1 MKVKGCTGGPA
12 NLNFFLILPVTVLP
26 VCEWSVRMKIHK
38 ALFGMPLRM
47 CSVSCSLCLLLRQTS
62 QNLRLK
68 NRIGDRRNTHSRSPH
83 RLSGEERT
91 QRPCHVEGSLLH
103 LDPVPLPIV
112 GAPRIKGSVARVLAA
127 DATTRRLVRKD

>member
-1 MKVKGCTGGPA
+1 MECQSEDRQGALRDASAHVLCILQPLSLTSA
-12 NLNFFLILPVTVLP
+12 NLP
-26 VCEWSVRMKIHK
+26 
-38 ALFGMPLRM
+38 
-47 CSVSCSLCLLLRQTS
+47 
-62 QNLRLK
+62 RLEAE
-68 NRIGDRRNTHSRSPH
+68 NRIEARRNTHSRSPH